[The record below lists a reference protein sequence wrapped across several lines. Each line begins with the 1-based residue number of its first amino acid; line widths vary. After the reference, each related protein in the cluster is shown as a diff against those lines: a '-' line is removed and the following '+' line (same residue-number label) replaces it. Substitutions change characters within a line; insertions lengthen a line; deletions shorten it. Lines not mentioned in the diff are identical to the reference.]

1 MIEAKKN
8 SSFTFGQGRQEIY
21 VIVDTDVRESN
32 LFIEIVDV
40 DGSPGAAELVTGF

>member
-8 SSFTFGQGRQEIY
+8 SSFTFSQGRQEIY